1 MTFDSRTKPVDKLD
15 QLVRANRLLTV
26 AVAVLACATA
36 GLLIALLWA
45 TSSFQNDGSLADA
58 QVLCERAI
66 EEERGTSVK
75 LEYISQSELD
85 PGRFSLLGNVT
96 DPPNGPKF
104 LCSVDGVTD
113 NGGGDATVS
122 LVD

>member
-1 MTFDSRTKPVDKLD
+1 MRH
-15 QLVRANRLLTV
+15 R
-26 AVAVLACATA
+26 C
-36 GLLIALLWA
+36 LLIALLRA

-58 QVLCERAI
+58 QVLCGRAI
-66 EEERGTSVK
+66 EEELGTSVK

-85 PGRFSLLGNVT
+85 PGRFALLGNVT
-96 DPPNGPKF
+96 DPPNGPKL

-113 NGGGDATVS
+113 NGDGDATVN